1 VVTTNPT
8 AIKHWIALELRRL
21 RETAGYDRA
30 AAAERIGKAT
40 TVIAH
45 METARNL
52 PAPADL
58 ELLLELYGAADR
70 VALFREMVKRA
81 KRGKDWWIN
90 FTSVPEYLSLFLGLE
105 TGAARI
111 SNVQLALVPGLFQT
125 RDYALAIFRASGLSL
140 LDDADIEA
148 RVELRM
154 ARQEILSRDK
164 DAPEVRSV
172 LDESALRRVV
182 GGPAVMR
189 EQLLRLA
196 QLCER
201 PNIEIQVLPFAAG
214 AHPSAD
220 GPFVIFEYPSEFSGD
235 PGTVYVENR
244 RGGLY
249 YDSPEALRDFQST
262 FERLQAQAEKP
273 AQSRTFILNLAK
285 EYS

>member
-58 ELLLELYGAADR
+58 ELLLDLYGAPDR

-81 KRGKDWWIN
+81 KRGKDWWID
-90 FTSVPEYLSLFLGLE
+90 FTSVPEHLELFLGLE
-105 TGAARI
+105 TSAARI
-111 SNVQLALVPGLFQT
+111 SSVQLALVPGLFQT
-125 RDYALAIFRASGLSL
+125 RDYARAIYRAAGPSP
-140 LDDADIEA
+140 LDDDAIEA
-148 RVELRM
+148 RVEWRM
-154 ARQEILSRDK
+154 ARQEILSRSK
-164 DAPEVRSV
+164 NAPQILSI
-172 LDESALRRVV
+172 LDESALRRMV

-189 EQLLRLA
+189 EQVRRLA
-196 QLCER
+196 QLSEQ
-201 PNIEIQVLPFAAG
+201 PNIEIRTLPFGAG
-214 AHPSAD
+214 AHTAMN
-220 GPFVIFEYPSEFSGD
+220 GPFIIFEYPHEFTGN
-235 PGTVYVENR
+235 PGTVYVENHR
-244 RGGLY
+244 QGLY
-249 YDSPEALRDFQST
+249 YESPEDLRDFHSA
-262 FERLQAQAEKP
+262 FERLQAQAEEP
-273 AQSRTFILNLAK
+273 IQSRTFILNLEK